1 MDQAQII
8 TASNTR
14 QTFWTLESVYTYIP
28 ASSKVVGLNESLI
41 GVQITTILFVILHVA
56 LHRSNKAH
64 RGMLKRLLLIL
75 QSGWRKDT
83 SVSDAFLPQYNL
95 NQQVT
100 WLLNSPTIC
109 GTYCKFVLLKNVRF
123 VCVHNLHLNLN
134 FWRSLSPNMEFA
146 PPQAG
151 LENIEGPDGVGDLT
165 VTLKHGT
172 AARSQWLSSSCLLSL
187 SLALSCRRSR
197 SKQRLRCRPHEQ
209 NRNILT
215 FDLAAW
221 RQQWYTVG
229 VWASVFS

>member
-28 ASSKVVGLNESLI
+28 ASSKVVGLNASLI
-41 GVQITTILFVILHVA
+41 GVQVTTILFVILHVA

-109 GTYCKFVLLKNVRF
+109 GTYCKFVLLKNFRF
-123 VCVHNLHLNLN
+123 VCVHNLHLN
-134 FWRSLSPNMEFA
+134 EFLKI
-146 PPQAG
+146 
-151 LENIEGPDGVGDLT
+151 LEP
-165 VTLKHGT
+165 KHGI
-172 AARSQWLSSSCLLSL
+172 RSSTGWFRKHRGTGWCG
-187 SLALSCRRSR
+187 
-197 SKQRLRCRPHEQ
+197 RPHCDPEAWYSSAKPMAQLQLFVVLVVGLVLSQVKEQ
-209 NRNILT
+209 TETEMSATRAEQKHLDI
-215 FDLAAW
+215 
-221 RQQWYTVG
+221 
-229 VWASVFS
+229 

>member
-83 SVSDAFLPQYNL
+83 SVSDAFLPLQFESAGHLVVEFTDN
-95 NQQVT
+95 V
-100 WLLNSPTIC
+100 WDLLQIC
-109 GTYCKFVLLKNVRF
+109 STEKNPICLCPQSAPEPEFLKI
-123 VCVHNLHLNLN
+123 
-134 FWRSLSPNMEFA
+134 
-146 PPQAG
+146 
-151 LENIEGPDGVGDLT
+151 LEP
-165 VTLKHGT
+165 KHGI
-172 AARSQWLSSSCLLSL
+172 RSSTGWFRKHRGTGWCG
-187 SLALSCRRSR
+187 
-197 SKQRLRCRPHEQ
+197 RPHCDPE
-209 NRNILT
+209 
-215 FDLAAW
+215 AAW
-221 RQQWYTVG
+221 CSMAQQRGAKGSAPAVCCPCRWPCPVTGQGANRDSDVG
-229 VWASVFS
+229 HTSRTETS

>member
-28 ASSKVVGLNESLI
+28 ASSKVVGLNASLI
-41 GVQITTILFVILHVA
+41 GVQVTTILFVILHVA

-100 WLLNSPTIC
+100 WLLDFLQIC
-109 GTYCKFVLLKNVRF
+109 STEKFPICLRPQSAPEPEFLKI
-123 VCVHNLHLNLN
+123 
-134 FWRSLSPNMEFA
+134 
-146 PPQAG
+146 
-151 LENIEGPDGVGDLT
+151 LEP
-165 VTLKHGT
+165 KHGI
-172 AARSQWLSSSCLLSL
+172 RSSTGWFRKHRGTGWCG
-187 SLALSCRRSR
+187 
-197 SKQRLRCRPHEQ
+197 RPHCDPEAWYSSAKPMAQLQLFVVLVVGLVLSQVKEQ
-209 NRNILT
+209 TETEMSATRAEQKHLDI
-215 FDLAAW
+215 
-221 RQQWYTVG
+221 
-229 VWASVFS
+229 

>member
-28 ASSKVVGLNESLI
+28 ASSKVVGLNASLI

-95 NQQVT
+95 NQQVN

-123 VCVHNLHLNLN
+123 VCVHNLHLNLS
-134 FWRSLSPNMEFA
+134 F
-146 PPQAG
+146 
-151 LENIEGPDGVGDLT
+151 
-165 VTLKHGT
+165 
-172 AARSQWLSSSCLLSL
+172 
-187 SLALSCRRSR
+187 
-197 SKQRLRCRPHEQ
+197 
-209 NRNILT
+209 
-215 FDLAAW
+215 
-221 RQQWYTVG
+221 
-229 VWASVFS
+229 